1 MSPPGRPKGEYRSAQ
16 HEGTPVTADTERV
29 AALQA
34 QCDASPFIRFVGI
47 QVTAIDQQAMRVT
60 FRMPFKPEFERGAG
74 TGQWHGGPIASLID
88 TAGCMAVIAVSA
100 RAAGTIDFRTD
111 YLRPA
116 AGPWLD
122 AVGIVRRAG
131 RTMGVADVDV
141 FDSSGKL
148 VATGRGS
155 FFLEAAK

>member
-1 MSPPGRPKGEYRSAQ
+1 MSAN
-16 HEGTPVTADTERV
+16 TDAVV
-29 AALQA
+29 ALQA
-34 QCDASPFIRFVGI
+34 QCDESPFIKFAGV
-47 QVTAIDQQAMRVT
+47 QVTALDREAMRVS

-88 TAGCMAVIAVSA
+88 TAGCMALIAVA
-100 RAAGTIDFRTD
+100 GRGAGTIDFRTD

>member
-1 MSPPGRPKGEYRSAQ
+1 MSAAKDS
-16 HEGTPVTADTERV
+16 V

-34 QCDASPFIRFVGI
+34 QCDASPFIKFAGI
-47 QVTAIDQQAMRVT
+47 EVTAIDKQAMRVS
-60 FRMPFKPEFERGAG
+60 FRMPFKPEFERGVG

-88 TAGCMAVIAVSA
+88 TAGCMAVVAVA
-100 RAAGTIDFRTD
+100 GRGAGTVDFRTD
-111 YLRPA
+111 FLRPA

-122 AVGIVRRAG
+122 AVGMVRRAG

-141 FDSSGKL
+141 FDSGGKL
-148 VATGRGS
+148 VSTGRGS

>member
-1 MSPPGRPKGEYRSAQ
+1 MSANQ
-16 HEGTPVTADTERV
+16 DLV

-34 QCDASPFIRFVGI
+34 QCDESPFIKFAGVR
-47 QVTAIDQQAMRVT
+47 VTALDRETMRVS

-88 TAGCMAVIAVSA
+88 TAGCMALIAVA
-100 RAAGTIDFRTD
+100 GRGAGTIDFRTD

-116 AGPWLD
+116 GGPFLD
-122 AVGIVRRAG
+122 AVGMVRRAG

-141 FDSSGKL
+141 FDSAGKL

-155 FFLEAAK
+155 FFMEPGK

>member
-1 MSPPGRPKGEYRSAQ
+1 MSAGNDP
-16 HEGTPVTADTERV
+16 V

-34 QCDASPFIRFVGI
+34 QCDASPFIKFAGI
-47 QVTAIDQQAMRVT
+47 EVTAIDKPAMRVS
-60 FRMPFKPEFERGAG
+60 FRIPFKPEFERGAG

-88 TAGCMAVIAVSA
+88 TAGCMAVVAVA
-100 RAAGTIDFRTD
+100 GRDAGTIDFRTD

-141 FDSSGKL
+141 FDSGGKL

-155 FFLEAAK
+155 FFLEASK

>member
-1 MSPPGRPKGEYRSAQ
+1 MSA
-16 HEGTPVTADTERV
+16 ERDAV

-34 QCDASPFIRFVGI
+34 QCDASPFIKFAGA
-47 QVTAIDQQAMRVT
+47 QVTAIDKEAMRVS
-60 FRMPFKPEFERGAG
+60 FRMPFKSEFERGAG

-88 TAGCMAVIAVSA
+88 TAGCMAVVAVA
-100 RAAGTIDFRTD
+100 GRAAGTIDFRTD

-122 AVGIVRRAG
+122 AVGLVRRAG

>member
-1 MSPPGRPKGEYRSAQ
+1 MS
-16 HEGTPVTADTERV
+16 ADQDLV

-34 QCDASPFIRFVGI
+34 QCDESPFIKFAGVK
-47 QVTAIDQQAMRVT
+47 VTALDVDAMRVS
-60 FRMPFKPEFERGAG
+60 FRMPFKPEFERGAA

-88 TAGCMAVIAVSA
+88 TAGCMALIAVA
-100 RAAGTIDFRTD
+100 GRGAGTIDFRTD

-116 AGPWLD
+116 GGPFLD

-141 FDSSGKL
+141 FDSTGKL

-155 FFLEAAK
+155 FFMEAAK

>member
-1 MSPPGRPKGEYRSAQ
+1 MS
-16 HEGTPVTADTERV
+16 ADQDLV
-29 AALQA
+29 ATLQA
-34 QCDASPFIRFVGI
+34 QCDESPFIKFAGVK
-47 QVTAIDQQAMRVT
+47 VTALDREAMRVS

-88 TAGCMAVIAVSA
+88 TAGCMALIAVA
-100 RAAGTIDFRTD
+100 GRGAGTIDFRTD

-116 AGPWLD
+116 GGPFLD

-141 FDSSGKL
+141 FDSTGKL

-155 FFLEAAK
+155 FFMEAAK

>member
-1 MSPPGRPKGEYRSAQ
+1 MS
-16 HEGTPVTADTERV
+16 VDTDLV
-29 AALQA
+29 VALQA
-34 QCDASPFIRFVGI
+34 QCDASPFIRFAGV
-47 QVTAIDQQAMRVT
+47 QVTAVDREAMRVSL
-60 FRMPFKPEFERGAG
+60 RMPFRAEFERGAG

-88 TAGCMAVIAVSA
+88 TAGCMALIAVA
-100 RAAGTIDFRTD
+100 GRGAGTIDFRTD

-116 AGPWLD
+116 GGPYLD
-122 AVGIVRRAG
+122 AVGMVRRAG

-155 FFLEAAK
+155 FFMEAGK

>member
-1 MSPPGRPKGEYRSAQ
+1 MS
-16 HEGTPVTADTERV
+16 ADQDLV

-34 QCDASPFIRFVGI
+34 QCDESPFIKFAGVK
-47 QVTAIDQQAMRVT
+47 VTALDREAMRVS
-60 FRMPFKPEFERGAG
+60 FRMPFKPEIERGAG

-88 TAGCMAVIAVSA
+88 TAGCMALIAVA
-100 RAAGTIDFRTD
+100 GRGAGTIDFRTD

-116 AGPWLD
+116 GGPFLD

-141 FDSSGKL
+141 FDSTGKL

-155 FFLEAAK
+155 FFMEAAK